1 MYRDRK
7 LDLEIMK
14 DNQLDGLIQWYRNKT
29 QKSSWLLGVSPLAL
43 AACGGGGG
51 DISSN
56 TSLNDDLN
64 DITTSY
70 DEGMQ
75 DDHIADIDQE
85 NNQNDIGVMPDED
98 QGINEPSL
106 VTYNSAGVQPAG
118 NLKLI
123 QTDAV
128 RIPNRSSG
136 EAHGAFDVNNDGLIE
151 FILFK
156 SSTRDGTLPIDNQ
169 AIILTKQIDGQFL
182 EHFTI
187 GQHNGWPITVAD
199 QLFKVENGPV
209 VSSWVQDVVVAD
221 FNGDGVDDMFFSGH
235 GREYAEGFEGD
246 FGELVSNN
254 DFLANYPGD
263 HIQILFG
270 GETPEVTLVTAER
283 AFWHSART
291 GDLDN
296 DGDIDIVATRFSDT
310 NVYWNSGSGVFTKS
324 MGPSEIHY
332 AGVGPEYYN
341 ASALDVA
348 DVTGDGQVDL
358 IIGPQPKSF
367 FDFDLHPNGIS
378 IFSYDIAGQTWIKS
392 GEIAFPSFSSHTG
405 LTVEVRDYISVD
417 KINTGDF
424 DGDGDVDIIVK
435 LQTLD
440 QDFLSSSTNI
450 LGKDTGGYFGTVVY
464 ENLGDGQFDIIHFE
478 PQGYSH
484 PGDGAEFLDFDG
496 DGLLDIVSP
505 GWPGIGNDIADIFDQ
520 VFINNGDRT
529 FTQLVDKYDV
539 QLSVK
544 ESQFFGEVPGENY
557 TIQYWGI
564 DYLEDEPVLYV
575 NKYGEWK
582 GENDLIF
589 IDIAVM

>member
-1 MYRDRK
+1 
-7 LDLEIMK
+7 
-14 DNQLDGLIQWYRNKT
+14 
-29 QKSSWLLGVSPLAL
+29 
-43 AACGGGGG
+43 
-51 DISSN
+51 
-56 TSLNDDLN
+56 
-64 DITTSY
+64 
-70 DEGMQ
+70 
-75 DDHIADIDQE
+75 IDQE
-85 NNQNDIGVMPDED
+85 NNQNDMRVMPDED

-106 VTYNSAGVQPAG
+106 VTYNSAGVQPVG

-151 FILFK
+151 FILFE

-169 AIILTKQIDGQFL
+169 AIILSKQIDGQFL

-310 NVYWNSGSGVFTKS
+310 NVYWNSGSGVFTK
-324 MGPSEIHY
+324 
-332 AGVGPEYYN
+332 
-341 ASALDVA
+341 
-348 DVTGDGQVDL
+348 
-358 IIGPQPKSF
+358 
-367 FDFDLHPNGIS
+367 
-378 IFSYDIAGQTWIKS
+378 
-392 GEIAFPSFSSHTG
+392 
-405 LTVEVRDYISVD
+405 
-417 KINTGDF
+417 
-424 DGDGDVDIIVK
+424 
-435 LQTLD
+435 
-440 QDFLSSSTNI
+440 
-450 LGKDTGGYFGTVVY
+450 
-464 ENLGDGQFDIIHFE
+464 
-478 PQGYSH
+478 
-484 PGDGAEFLDFDG
+484 
-496 DGLLDIVSP
+496 
-505 GWPGIGNDIADIFDQ
+505 
-520 VFINNGDRT
+520 
-529 FTQLVDKYDV
+529 
-539 QLSVK
+539 
-544 ESQFFGEVPGENY
+544 
-557 TIQYWGI
+557 
-564 DYLEDEPVLYV
+564 
-575 NKYGEWK
+575 
-582 GENDLIF
+582 
-589 IDIAVM
+589 